1 MGLPPHLTDVISFV
15 NHALDYYIVVELGV
29 DPRAYPLR
37 PRCAIPVIQ
46 LERRIAFN
54 EILEVVAPDES

>member
-1 MGLPPHLTDVISFV
+1 MNVISFV
-15 NHALDYYIVVELGV
+15 HHALDYNIVVGLGA

-46 LERRIAFN
+46 LERRIALN